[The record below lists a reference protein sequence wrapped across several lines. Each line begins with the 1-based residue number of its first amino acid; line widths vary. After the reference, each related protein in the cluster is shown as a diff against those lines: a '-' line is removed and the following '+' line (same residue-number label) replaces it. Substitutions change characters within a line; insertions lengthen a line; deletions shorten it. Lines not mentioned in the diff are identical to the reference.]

1 MKNLVASA
9 REKVPGKL
17 GGSVLGLSME
27 EVKIIIISGLC
38 GLTQGLV
45 QISEWFAVLMNSL
58 CLTLKGERF

>member
-27 EVKIIIISGLC
+27 EVKIILFQAFVG
-38 GLTQGLV
+38 
-45 QISEWFAVLMNSL
+45 
-58 CLTLKGERF
+58 